1 MKRKKQS
8 PKCLVKE
15 PERCNP
21 VAKHA
26 AHLCKSATFRDR
38 TKYFRKQ
45 KHKTNLAS
53 AMRLELQGV

>member
-1 MKRKKQS
+1 MKSKKLS

-15 PERCNP
+15 PARRNP

-26 AHLCKSATFRDR
+26 VHLCKSATFRDR

-45 KHKTNLAS
+45 KHRSDFCYAS
-53 AMRLELQGV
+53 